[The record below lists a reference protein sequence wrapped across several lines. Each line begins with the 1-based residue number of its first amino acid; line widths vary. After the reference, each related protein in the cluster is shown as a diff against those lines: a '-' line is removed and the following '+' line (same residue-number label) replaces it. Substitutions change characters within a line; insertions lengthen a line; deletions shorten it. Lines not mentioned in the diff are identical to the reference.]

1 MDVQVLRWPSERLTI
16 DDLRAHGVP
25 RVLLI
30 EDGEPVPVPPDCLED
45 WVRLPVADADLEAR
59 RMAVELRASQ
69 HAVRPTIDSDGVLR
83 FQGAWVGLSPLE
95 RDLAVPLVEKF
106 GGVVS
111 RGLLADRAWPEGLP
125 SRNALDVHVLRL
137 RRRLEHIGLELRT
150 IRSRG
155 YLLQGA

>member
-1 MDVQVLRWPSERLTI
+1 MNKGKIAT
-16 DDLRAHGVP
+16 AHKP
-25 RVLLI
+25 HHLI
-30 EDGEPVPVPPDCLED
+30 GPGQSVVTYC
-45 WVRLPVADADLEAR
+45 
-59 RMAVELRASQ
+59 AVGLRASQ
-69 HAVRPTIDSDGVLR
+69 HAVRPTIDPDGVLR

-111 RGLLADRAWPEGLP
+111 RGLLADRAWPDGLP

-137 RRRLEHIGLELRT
+137 RRRLEQIGLELRT

-155 YLLQGA
+155 YLLQSA